1 MPSDQPLKH
10 TPSSPFD
17 AVMASQDQD
26 IETLVRHAL
35 ADGRA
40 QLAFQPVVLSQ
51 DRTRVSFYECWPRL
65 LDEAGRTLTAR
76 HFFPQI
82 VDKELGREIDCTSME
97 LGLQKLVELP
107 QLRLAINMSAR
118 SLADR
123 KWRAILF
130 QTMRKHAGLG
140 ERLILEISEDSAMML
155 PEIVIRFMEELQ
167 PYGVTFALDHFG
179 SGHIAFGTLKDF
191 MFDLAKIDSQY
202 IRDIHNSPDNQVLA
216 EALNTV
222 AHQFEMFTVAE
233 GVETP
238 EEAQVVAQ
246 VGIDCMQGYH
256 VGAPKFSI

>member
-1 MPSDQPLKH
+1 M
-10 TPSSPFD
+10 
-17 AVMASQDQD
+17 
-26 IETLVRHAL
+26 VRGAL

-40 QLAFQPVVLSQ
+40 QLAFQPVVLSGARKQ
-51 DRTRVSFYECWPRL
+51 VSFYESWVRL
-65 LDEAGRTLTAR
+65 LDEAGRTLPAR

-82 VDKELGREIDCTSME
+82 VDKDLGREIDCTSME
-97 LGLQKLVELP
+97 LGLKKLIATP

-130 QTMRKHAGLG
+130 RTLGQHVGLG
-140 ERLILEISEDSAMML
+140 DRLILEISEDSAMML

-167 PYGVTFALDHFG
+167 PYGVTFSLDHFG

-202 IRDIHNSPDNQVLA
+202 IRDIDSNSDSQVLA

-233 GVETP
+233 GVETAA
-238 EEAQVVAQ
+238 EAAMVAQ
-246 VGIDCMQGYH
+246 IGIDCMQGYH
-256 VGAPKFSI
+256 TGIPKNSL